1 MNGLVRV
8 QPKEQ
13 SPRIAGVRELL
24 WVAYQTALH
33 KYGRARVYGYSTASI
48 ICLILL
54 ADAFTFKLQRP
65 AVRAAASLFT
75 LNLVVNE
82 KAEPTKR
89 TKRKKV
95 SMKAKDDGTLFNEA
109 CKQLQLDP
117 DQLSE
122 GAEFQILEIWK
133 RRDAFK
139 AAEKKHGVPAYV
151 MASFMLIETGM
162 NSRLLLQANNPG
174 GVKWRGKGKFILA
187 WDDCGDEQCK
197 FQVYPSAKQGIEQWV
212 AQTLCAP
219 IYRMHWPSRKS
230 DVEGWIAAYAWAGEN
245 KYNCYWSANSRKS
258 GWKNRVNLI
267 NRYNLDKL

>member
-1 MNGLVRV
+1 VKRGLVRH
-8 QPKEQ
+8 PKQ
-13 SPRIAGVRELL
+13 FPHAGDAWGLL
-24 WVAYQTALH
+24 FRLY
-33 KYGRARVYGYSTASI
+33 
-48 ICLILL
+48 
-54 ADAFTFKLQRP
+54 ADQ
-65 AVRAAASLFT
+65 AVHA
-75 LNLVVNE
+75 
-82 KAEPTKR
+82 AEPL
-89 TKRKKV
+89 
-95 SMKAKDDGTLFNEA
+95 APLAALALDGTLFNEA
-109 CKQLQLDP
+109 CKQLQLNP

-174 GVKWRGKGKFILA
+174 GVKWRGKGKFIEA
-187 WDDCGDEQCK
+187 YDDCGSEKCK